1 MASGND
7 DVNGVQV
14 PTSSRPGR
22 ARRLRGVLLVALALS
37 GTAVSWWALGRRV
50 DERRDSAPDAGAAF
64 VASWQRSLEAT
75 YRAEGSFRRT
85 VAGERLIDDPLV
97 IVQRRPDRIT
107 LGFGSW
113 DGVVGGRAVHCERE
127 GRTGPFVNCYVGEPS
142 DQVALD
148 RAEMDEVRALVLG
161 PQRRY
166 DVIRSS
172 GSEGCYEVVGRPPV
186 PLAARFGDRAEVCFD
201 PATGARR
208 RVRLERGTATDLIVL
223 DEITGEVG
231 ATDLPRVPAGGT

>member
-22 ARRLRGVLLVALALS
+22 VRLFRGVLLVALALS
-37 GTAVSWWALGRRV
+37 GTASGWCALGRRA
-50 DERRDSAPDAGAAF
+50 DERREPARDAGAEF
-64 VASWQRSLEAT
+64 VAAWQRSLSST
-75 YRAEGSFRRT
+75 YRAEGRFRRT
-85 VAGERLIDDPLV
+85 VAGEQLIDDPLV

-127 GRTGPFVNCYVGEPS
+127 GRTGPFVNCYTGEPA

-148 RAEMDEVRALVLG
+148 RAEMEEIRSLVLG

-166 DVIRSS
+166 DVGTSS
-172 GSEGCYEVVGRPPV
+172 SEGCYQVVGRPPV
-186 PLAARFGDRAEVCFD
+186 PLATRFGDRAEVCFD
-201 PATGARR
+201 PSTGARR
-208 RVRLERGTATDLIVL
+208 RVRVERADAVDITILS
-223 DEITGEVG
+223 EITDDVG
-231 ATDLPRVPAGGT
+231 ASEFPEVSTGGT

>member
-1 MASGND
+1 M
-7 DVNGVQV
+7 
-14 PTSSRPGR
+14 
-22 ARRLRGVLLVALALS
+22 
-37 GTAVSWWALGRRV
+37 
-50 DERRDSAPDAGAAF
+50 EF
-64 VASWQRSLEAT
+64 VAAWQRSLSST
-75 YRAEGSFRRT
+75 YRAEGRFRRT

-127 GRTGPFVNCYVGEPS
+127 GQTGPFVDCYVGEPA

-166 DVIRSS
+166 DVVTAS
-172 GSEGCYEVVGRPPV
+172 GSEGCYEVVGRPPL

-208 RVRLERGTATDLIVL
+208 RVRIERGNATDLIVL
-223 DEITGEVG
+223 REITTEVG
-231 ATDLPRVPAGGT
+231 AADLPEIPAGLDRREVSVPGTPEPGLGR